1 MFQYIL
7 HRIIFIIIALVIAS
21 VLIFIITEIIPGDV
35 AQMILG
41 QNATKDALHAL
52 REKLG
57 LYRPAHIRY
66 LEWIKGILH
75 GDLGTSLTLPGVSV
89 AWLIARRGR
98 NSLFLAGAATI
109 ILVPVSLTLGVIA
122 GLKNEKW
129 QDNLISILTLTAISL
144 PEFVS
149 GIFLMLIFSVWLKV
163 LPSSSAIDPD
173 ANLLNQFK
181 LMILPIMT
189 VSLVII
195 GYVARM
201 LRASVIEASR
211 ADYTRTAVLKGLPRF
226 SIITRHVLKNALLPT
241 ITIIAMNIGWLIGGI
256 IITETVFGYPGL
268 GRLVLFAIKQRDV
281 PLIQSSILAMS
292 AVFLV
297 FNLIADLLYTW
308 LNPKISY

>member
-1 MFQYIL
+1 MIQYIIN
-7 HRIIFIIIALVIAS
+7 RIIFIIIALLIAS

-66 LEWIKGILH
+66 FEWITGILH

-89 AWLIARRGR
+89 SWLIVRRGR
-98 NSLFLAGAATI
+98 NSLFLAGTATI
-109 ILVPVSLTLGVIA
+109 LLVPISLTLGVIA

-129 QDNLISILTLTAISL
+129 QDNLISILTLIAISL

-149 GIFLMLIFSVWLKV
+149 GIFLMLIFSVWFRV

-173 ANLLNQFK
+173 ANLFNQFK
-181 LMILPIMT
+181 LMILPIVT

-195 GYVARM
+195 GYVVRM

-211 ADYTRTAVLKGLPRF
+211 ADYTRTAILKGLSRF
-226 SIITRHVLKNALLPT
+226 TIITRHVLKNALLPT

-256 IITETVFGYPGL
+256 IITETVFGFPGL

-281 PLIQSSILAMS
+281 PLIQSSILVMS
-292 AVFLV
+292 AVFLI
-297 FNLIADLLYTW
+297 FNLIADLIYAW
-308 LNPKISY
+308 LNPKIRY